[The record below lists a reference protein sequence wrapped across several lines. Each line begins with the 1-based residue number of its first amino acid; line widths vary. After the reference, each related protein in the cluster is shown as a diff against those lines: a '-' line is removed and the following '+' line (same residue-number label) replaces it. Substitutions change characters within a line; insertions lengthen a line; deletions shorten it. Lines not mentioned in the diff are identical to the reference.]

1 MNRVYCLLVCLFCA
15 CQVSLCKELD
25 EKVLFEELDQLLAQQ
40 QELTQ
45 EKERKIKIIKEGLS
59 VPSITL
65 EQEYAINNRLYD
77 EYLAFKYDSAYKYV
91 NRNFIIAKQLNNKKL
106 YTEST
111 FNLVHILSVAG
122 LFDHAYVLIDSIDVR
137 ELSGQDLQ
145 DYYQT
150 YSDLVLFSTEFS
162 VGTDFYSDNLSKIL
176 FYRKK
181 LHESIL
187 DKNSLS
193 ATCNQAEL
201 LAWNGEDRKA
211 LAVLQKYVEK
221 HPDLDGRAYSI
232 IYSTMAFFY
241 SKVGDRQ
248 MRKKCLLLS
257 AISDVKCC
265 IRENTS
271 IRELASVLFDEGE
284 FDRAYKYLNASVQDA
299 NFYGTRLRN
308 AQVAQFVP
316 KIIEKYY
323 QTNNYYRRFLLFSIV
338 VITSVAILLVV
349 ALIFMRRYL
358 CRYRDEKEKVELAN
372 EKLNNYLGQ
381 LEKTNVLLKQHGAIK
396 EQYIGRFMEL
406 VSVVIVRAEEQR
418 KLANRLGR
426 EHKLEEL
433 FALLKS
439 SDFVSENNKLFNTNF
454 DEAFLNIYPDFV
466 EQVNVMLLPEYQYPV
481 DRRSLNTELRILAI
495 IRLGIQDNQ
504 KIASILQSSIT
515 TIYTYRSKLKSR
527 SIYKNDFEK
536 RVMEIGA

>member
-1 MNRVYCLLVCLFCA
+1 MNRVYCLLVCLFCV

-25 EKVLFEELDQLLAQQ
+25 EKVLFEELDQLLAQR

-45 EKERKIKIIKEGLS
+45 EKERKIKVIKEGLS

-162 VGTDFYSDNLSKIL
+162 VGTDFYSDNLSKIQY
-176 FYRKK
+176 YRKK
-181 LHESIL
+181 LRESIL

-193 ATCNQAEL
+193 AACNQADL

-211 LAVLQKYVEK
+211 LTVLQKYVEK

-232 IYSTMAFFY
+232 LYSTMAFFY
-241 SKVGDRQ
+241 SKVGNQQ

-265 IRENTS
+265 IRENTA
-271 IRELASVLFDEGE
+271 IRELASVLFDEGDL
-284 FDRAYKYLNASVQDA
+284 DRAYKYLNASVQDA

-323 QTNNYYRRFLLFSIV
+323 QTNNSHRRFLLISIV
-338 VITSVAILLVV
+338 AITCVAVLLVV
-349 ALIFMRRYL
+349 ALVLMRRYL
-358 CRYRDEKEKVELAN
+358 CYRDEKEKAELAN
-372 EKLNNYLGQ
+372 QKLNSYLGQ
-381 LEKTNVLLKQHGAIK
+381 VEKANALLKQHGAIK

-418 KLANRLGR
+418 KFANRLAR

-433 FALLKS
+433 FSLLKS
-439 SDFVSENNKLFNTNF
+439 SEFASANNKLFNTNF

-466 EQVNVMLLPEYQYPV
+466 DKVNAMLLPEYQYPT
-481 DRRSLNTELRILAI
+481 DRKVLNTELRILAI
-495 IRLGIQDNQ
+495 IRLGISDNQ

-527 SIYKNDFEK
+527 SVFKNDFEQK
-536 RVMEIGA
+536 VMEIDS

>member
-1 MNRVYCLLVCLFCA
+1 M
-15 CQVSLCKELD
+15 
-25 EKVLFEELDQLLAQQ
+25 
-40 QELTQ
+40 
-45 EKERKIKIIKEGLS
+45 
-59 VPSITL
+59 
-65 EQEYAINNRLYD
+65 
-77 EYLAFKYDSAYKYV
+77 
-91 NRNFIIAKQLNNKKL
+91 
-106 YTEST
+106 
-111 FNLVHILSVAG
+111 
-122 LFDHAYVLIDSIDVR
+122 
-137 ELSGQDLQ
+137 
-145 DYYQT
+145 
-150 YSDLVLFSTEFS
+150 
-162 VGTDFYSDNLSKIL
+162 
-176 FYRKK
+176 
-181 LHESIL
+181 
-187 DKNSLS
+187 
-193 ATCNQAEL
+193 
-201 LAWNGEDRKA
+201 
-211 LAVLQKYVEK
+211 
-221 HPDLDGRAYSI
+221 
-232 IYSTMAFFY
+232 
-241 SKVGDRQ
+241 
-248 MRKKCLLLS
+248 
-257 AISDVKCC
+257 
-265 IRENTS
+265 
-271 IRELASVLFDEGE
+271 
-284 FDRAYKYLNASVQDA
+284 
-299 NFYGTRLRN
+299 
-308 AQVAQFVP
+308 AQFVP

-406 VSVVIVRAEEQR
+406 VSVVIVRGEEQR
-418 KLANRLGR
+418 KLANRLAR

-433 FALLKS
+433 FVLLKS

-466 EQVNVMLLPEYQYPV
+466 EKVNVMLLPEYQYPA